1 LAERIELVVLL
12 LLGNGREL
20 DGGYLVETLLKNDI
34 SPCHYLSSL
43 LQTFSVVKAVLQQR
57 NLDESGE
64 IYFDVSILQNVSDAL
79 MTLSMSSKF
88 SPDASEPSPPLL
100 RHI

>member
-20 DGGYLVETLLKNDI
+20 DGGYLVEALLKNDI

-79 MTLSMSSKF
+79 MTLSMFSMV

>member
-20 DGGYLVETLLKNDI
+20 DGGYLVEALLKNDI

-79 MTLSMSSKF
+79 KTLSMSSKF